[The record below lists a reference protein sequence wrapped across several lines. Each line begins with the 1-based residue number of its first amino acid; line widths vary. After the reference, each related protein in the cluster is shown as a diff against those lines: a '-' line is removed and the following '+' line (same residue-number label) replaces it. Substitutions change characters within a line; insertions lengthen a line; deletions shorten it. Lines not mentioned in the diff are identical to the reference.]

1 MRLDA
6 RQTLFLYLV
15 GVFITCLLVGDI
27 IGGKLSQISV
37 FGWDLPISVGMIP
50 FPITFVLTDIV
61 NEFYGKQVARKLT
74 MLGLCMVGLTFAII
88 YAAAAVPWAPF
99 TSGPDWQGMQQGA
112 FTNVFVSATR
122 IQLASMVAFFFS
134 QFIDIGVF
142 FLIKRLTGS
151 RYLWLRA
158 TGSTAVSQLID
169 TVVIQTLAW
178 YGLMSNGQ
186 IAGIVV
192 ASYTVKLVAA
202 VAMTPV
208 IYGMHLFI
216 ERLFDIKP
224 VAIAP
229 DSHGGHESSDPAT
242 PGGSSAL

>member
-15 GVFITCLLVGDI
+15 GIFITCLLVGDI
-27 IGGKLSQISV
+27 IGGKLTQVTV

-74 MLGLCMVGLTFAII
+74 MLGLSMVALTFVVI
-88 YAAAAVPWAPF
+88 YTAAAVPWAPF
-99 TSGPDWQGMQQGA
+99 TSSADWKGMQSGA

-134 QFIDIGVF
+134 QFVDIGVF
-142 FLIKRLTGS
+142 FLIKRVTGN
-151 RYLWLRA
+151 RFLWLRA

-169 TVVIQTLAW
+169 TVVIQSLAW
-178 YGLMSNGQ
+178 YGLMSTDQ

-224 VAIAP
+224 VAIVP
-229 DSHGGHESSDPAT
+229 DSHGGHETDAPNVS
-242 PGGSSAL
+242 